1 MSAIPVSAQK
11 DSNHNFE
18 ISKNLE
24 IFNDIYKQL
33 DMFYVD
39 SLSADTVI
47 EWGID
52 AMLRQVDPFTV
63 YYPEEGMDELKEM
76 TTGKYAGI
84 GAVIRFYKK
93 EDRVMVI
100 EPQEDSPAIEAGVKG
115 GDLILSID
123 GKDMKG
129 KSTQEVSENLRG
141 DAGTTFELTVKR
153 AGVEHPLSFKITR
166 RNIAMPPVPYY
177 GMVADGIGYIYFERF
192 VDGCSR
198 DVRRAVVDLKEQGAK
213 ALVIDMR
220 GNPGGPLSE
229 AVEVTNLF
237 VPRGQKVVYTK
248 GKLASVNS
256 EHYTKKEPLDV
267 DIPVAVL
274 VDGSTA
280 SSAEIVSG
288 AWQDW
293 DRAVIVG
300 ERTYGK
306 GLVQMIREVPYHG
319 SLKVTT
325 SRYYIP
331 SGRCIQAYD
340 YRHLNPDGSAKT
352 LPDSLTKA
360 FKTAGGREVRDGGG
374 IKPDV
379 VITPDSLPS
388 IVYDIATSDVLL
400 DYVNH
405 YVQTHATIAPAG
417 DFSLTDADYADFV
430 KMVEESDFTY
440 KRRTEEMMKLLE
452 RTARFEGCYEGAKPE
467 FEALAAKMKGGVAA
481 DLELPKN
488 KEEIKSV
495 LESDIVARYYFRRG
509 VVQQQLKTDKDL
521 KTALEILTDTERYES
536 LLKPVKNEKEKGES
550 QQGHHVRYHGY
561 GRSRVGGC
569 RVLLDVVFPRRD
581 AWNGRGADGVSDIV
595 G

>member
-198 DVRRAVVDLKEQGAK
+198 DVRRAVVDLKERGAK

-405 YVQTHATIAPAG
+405 YVQTHAAIAPAG
-417 DFSLTDADYADFV
+417 EFSLTDADYADFV
-430 KMVEESDFTY
+430 KMVEGSDFTY

-467 FEALAAKMKGGVAA
+467 FEALAAKMKGGVSA
-481 DLELPKN
+481 DLEVPKN

-509 VVQQQLKTDKDL
+509 VVQQQLKADKDL
-521 KTALEILTDTERYES
+521 KTALEILTDTERYAS
-536 LLKPVKNEKEKGES
+536 LLKPVKK
-550 QQGHHVRYHGY
+550 
-561 GRSRVGGC
+561 
-569 RVLLDVVFPRRD
+569 
-581 AWNGRGADGVSDIV
+581 
-595 G
+595 

>member
-1 MSAIPVSAQK
+1 MKKIFLAAGLCCMSAIPVSAQK

-52 AMLRQVDPFTV
+52 AMLRQVDPFTM

-177 GMVADGIGYIYFERF
+177 GMVSDGIGYIYFERF

-198 DVRRAVVDLKEQGAK
+198 DVRQAVVDLKEQGAK

-400 DYVNH
+400 DYVNR

-488 KEEIKSV
+488 KGEIKSV

-509 VVQQQLKTDKDL
+509 VVQQQLKADKDL

-536 LLKPVKNEKEKGES
+536 LLKPVKK
-550 QQGHHVRYHGY
+550 
-561 GRSRVGGC
+561 
-569 RVLLDVVFPRRD
+569 
-581 AWNGRGADGVSDIV
+581 
-595 G
+595 

>member
-1 MSAIPVSAQK
+1 MKKIVLLAGLFAVGAVPLSAQN
-11 DSNHNFE
+11 SGSHNFE

-33 DMFYVD
+33 DLFYVD

-47 EWGID
+47 ERGID

-63 YYPEEGMDELKEM
+63 YYPEEGLDELKEM

-84 GAVIRFYKK
+84 GAVIRYYKK

-100 EPQEDSPAIEAGVKG
+100 EPIEGGPATETGVQG
-115 GDLILSID
+115 GDIILSID

-129 KSTQEVSENLRG
+129 KNTQEVSENLRG
-141 DAGTTFELTVKR
+141 DAGTAFELKVKR
-153 AGVEHPLSFKITR
+153 EGVEEPLAFKITR

-177 GMVADGIGYIYFERF
+177 GMVNDSVGYVCFERF

-213 ALVIDMR
+213 ALVIDLR

-237 VPRGQKVVYTK
+237 VPKGQKVVYTK

-256 EHYTKKEPLDV
+256 EHYTQKEPLDV
-267 DIPVAVL
+267 NIPIVVL
-274 VDGSTA
+274 VDGTTA

-293 DRAVIVG
+293 DRAVILG

-306 GLVQMIREVPYHG
+306 GLVQMIRELPYNG
-319 SLKVTT
+319 NLKVTT

-340 YRHLNPDGSAKT
+340 YRHLNPDGSAGT
-352 LPDSLTKA
+352 VPDSLTHV

-379 VITPDSLPS
+379 VMAPDSLPS
-388 IVYDIATSDVLL
+388 IVYDIMVSDVLL

-405 YVQTHATIAPAG
+405 FVRTHAAIAPAG
-417 DFSLTDADYADFV
+417 EFSLSDEDYAEFV
-430 KMVEESDFTY
+430 KMVAASDFTY
-440 KRRTEEMMKLLE
+440 KRRTEDVMKLLE
-452 RTARFEGCYEGAKPE
+452 RTARFEGCYEEARPE
-467 FEALAAKMKGGVAA
+467 FEALAKKMNGDVTA
-481 DLELPKN
+481 DLERPLN
-488 KEEIKSV
+488 KEEIRKL
-495 LESDIVARYYFRRG
+495 LEGDIVARYYYQRG
-509 VVQQQLKTDKDL
+509 SIRQQLKDDKNL
-521 KTALEILTDTERYES
+521 KEALDILSDPERYES
-536 LLKPVKNEKEKGES
+536 LLKPVEK
-550 QQGHHVRYHGY
+550 
-561 GRSRVGGC
+561 
-569 RVLLDVVFPRRD
+569 
-581 AWNGRGADGVSDIV
+581 
-595 G
+595 

>member
-1 MSAIPVSAQK
+1 MSAVPVSAQK

-325 SRYYIP
+325 SRYSIP
-331 SGRCIQAYD
+331 SGRCTQADD

-405 YVQTHATIAPAG
+405 YVQTHAAIAPAG
-417 DFSLTDADYADFV
+417 EFSLTDADYADFV
-430 KMVEESDFTY
+430 KMVEGSDFTY

-467 FEALAAKMKGGVAA
+467 FEALAAKMKGGVSA
-481 DLELPKN
+481 DLEVPKN

-509 VVQQQLKTDKDL
+509 VVQQQLKADKDL
-521 KTALEILTDTERYES
+521 KTALEILTDTERYAS
-536 LLKPVKNEKEKGES
+536 LLKPVKK
-550 QQGHHVRYHGY
+550 
-561 GRSRVGGC
+561 
-569 RVLLDVVFPRRD
+569 
-581 AWNGRGADGVSDIV
+581 
-595 G
+595 

>member
-1 MSAIPVSAQK
+1 MSAVPVSAQK

-39 SLSADTVI
+39 SLSVDTVI

-192 VDGCSR
+192 VDGCSH

-405 YVQTHATIAPAG
+405 YVQTHAAIAPAG
-417 DFSLTDADYADFV
+417 EFSLTDADYADFV
-430 KMVEESDFTY
+430 KMVEGSDFTY

-467 FEALAAKMKGGVAA
+467 FEALAAKMKGGVSA
-481 DLELPKN
+481 DLEVPKN

-509 VVQQQLKTDKDL
+509 VVQQQLKADKDL
-521 KTALEILTDTERYES
+521 KTALEILTDTERYAS
-536 LLKPVKNEKEKGES
+536 LLKPVKK
-550 QQGHHVRYHGY
+550 
-561 GRSRVGGC
+561 
-569 RVLLDVVFPRRD
+569 
-581 AWNGRGADGVSDIV
+581 
-595 G
+595 

>member
-1 MSAIPVSAQK
+1 MRKIIKKLLAATITGSILLSGCGTESNGNISESKESTPAQETVQAEKQEEKAKGGNGKTIVNFYYWDEAQK
-11 DSNHNFE
+11 
-18 ISKNLE
+18 
-24 IFNDIYKQL
+24 
-33 DMFYVD
+33 
-39 SLSADTVI
+39 
-47 EWGID
+47 
-52 AMLRQVDPFTV
+52 
-63 YYPEEGMDELKEM
+63 EGMDELKEM

-177 GMVADGIGYIYFERF
+177 GMVSDGIGYIYFERF

-536 LLKPVKNEKEKGES
+536 LLKPVKK
-550 QQGHHVRYHGY
+550 
-561 GRSRVGGC
+561 
-569 RVLLDVVFPRRD
+569 
-581 AWNGRGADGVSDIV
+581 
-595 G
+595 

>member
-177 GMVADGIGYIYFERF
+177 GMVSDGIGYIYFERF

-405 YVQTHATIAPAG
+405 YVQTHAAIAPAG
-417 DFSLTDADYADFV
+417 EFSLTDADYADFV
-430 KMVEESDFTY
+430 KMVEGSDFTY

-467 FEALAAKMKGGVAA
+467 FEALAAKMKGGVSA
-481 DLELPKN
+481 DLEVPKN

-509 VVQQQLKTDKDL
+509 VVQQQLKVDKDL
-521 KTALEILTDTERYES
+521 KTALEILTDTERYAS
-536 LLKPVKNEKEKGES
+536 LLKPVKK
-550 QQGHHVRYHGY
+550 
-561 GRSRVGGC
+561 
-569 RVLLDVVFPRRD
+569 
-581 AWNGRGADGVSDIV
+581 
-595 G
+595 

>member
-1 MSAIPVSAQK
+1 MKKIFLAAGLCCMSAIPVSAQK

-177 GMVADGIGYIYFERF
+177 GMVSDGIGYIYFERF

-488 KEEIKSV
+488 KGEIKSV

-536 LLKPVKNEKEKGES
+536 LLKPVKK
-550 QQGHHVRYHGY
+550 
-561 GRSRVGGC
+561 
-569 RVLLDVVFPRRD
+569 
-581 AWNGRGADGVSDIV
+581 
-595 G
+595 

>member
-1 MSAIPVSAQK
+1 MSAVPVSAQK

-153 AGVEHPLSFKITR
+153 AGVERPLSFKITR

-177 GMVADGIGYIYFERF
+177 GMVSDGIGYIYFERF

-405 YVQTHATIAPAG
+405 YVQTHAAIAPAG
-417 DFSLTDADYADFV
+417 EFSLTDADYADFV
-430 KMVEESDFTY
+430 KMVEGSDFTY

-467 FEALAAKMKGGVAA
+467 FEALAAKMKGGVSA
-481 DLELPKN
+481 DLEVPKN

-509 VVQQQLKTDKDL
+509 VVQQQLKADKDL
-521 KTALEILTDTERYES
+521 KTALEILTDTERYAS
-536 LLKPVKNEKEKGES
+536 LLKPVKK
-550 QQGHHVRYHGY
+550 
-561 GRSRVGGC
+561 
-569 RVLLDVVFPRRD
+569 
-581 AWNGRGADGVSDIV
+581 
-595 G
+595 

>member
-177 GMVADGIGYIYFERF
+177 GMVSDGIGYIYFERF

-331 SGRCIQAYD
+331 GGRCIQAYD

-536 LLKPVKNEKEKGES
+536 LLKPVKK
-550 QQGHHVRYHGY
+550 
-561 GRSRVGGC
+561 
-569 RVLLDVVFPRRD
+569 
-581 AWNGRGADGVSDIV
+581 
-595 G
+595 

>member
-1 MSAIPVSAQK
+1 MKKIFLAAGLCCMSAIPVSAQK

-360 FKTAGGREVRDGGG
+360 FKTVGGREVRDGGG

-536 LLKPVKNEKEKGES
+536 LLKPVKK
-550 QQGHHVRYHGY
+550 
-561 GRSRVGGC
+561 
-569 RVLLDVVFPRRD
+569 
-581 AWNGRGADGVSDIV
+581 
-595 G
+595 

>member
-1 MSAIPVSAQK
+1 MSAVPMSAQK

-405 YVQTHATIAPAG
+405 YVQTHAAIAPAG
-417 DFSLTDADYADFV
+417 EFSLTDADYADFV
-430 KMVEESDFTY
+430 KMVEGSDFTY

-452 RTARFEGCYEGAKPE
+452 RTARFEGCYEGVKPE
-467 FEALAAKMKGGVAA
+467 FEALAAKMKGGVSA
-481 DLELPKN
+481 DLEVPKN

-509 VVQQQLKTDKDL
+509 VVQQQLKADKDL
-521 KTALEILTDTERYES
+521 KTALEILTDTERYAS
-536 LLKPVKNEKEKGES
+536 LLKPVKK
-550 QQGHHVRYHGY
+550 
-561 GRSRVGGC
+561 
-569 RVLLDVVFPRRD
+569 
-581 AWNGRGADGVSDIV
+581 
-595 G
+595 

>member
-1 MSAIPVSAQK
+1 MKKIFLAAGLCCMSAIPVSAQK

-52 AMLRQVDPFTV
+52 AMLRQVDPFTM

-115 GDLILSID
+115 GDLILSSD

-129 KSTQEVSENLRG
+129 KSTQEVSENVRG

-177 GMVADGIGYIYFERF
+177 GMVSDGIGYIYFERF

-509 VVQQQLKTDKDL
+509 VVQQQLKADKDL

-536 LLKPVKNEKEKGES
+536 LLKPVKK
-550 QQGHHVRYHGY
+550 
-561 GRSRVGGC
+561 
-569 RVLLDVVFPRRD
+569 
-581 AWNGRGADGVSDIV
+581 
-595 G
+595 

>member
-1 MSAIPVSAQK
+1 MKKIFLAAGLCCMSAIPVSAQK

-52 AMLRQVDPFTV
+52 AMLRQGDPFTM

-177 GMVADGIGYIYFERF
+177 GMVSDGIGYIYFERF

-509 VVQQQLKTDKDL
+509 VVQQQLKADKDL

-536 LLKPVKNEKEKGES
+536 LLKPVKK
-550 QQGHHVRYHGY
+550 
-561 GRSRVGGC
+561 
-569 RVLLDVVFPRRD
+569 
-581 AWNGRGADGVSDIV
+581 
-595 G
+595 

>member
-153 AGVEHPLSFKITR
+153 AGVEHPMSFKITR

-177 GMVADGIGYIYFERF
+177 GMVSDGIGYIYFERF

-509 VVQQQLKTDKDL
+509 VVQQQLKADKDL

-536 LLKPVKNEKEKGES
+536 LLKPVKK
-550 QQGHHVRYHGY
+550 
-561 GRSRVGGC
+561 
-569 RVLLDVVFPRRD
+569 
-581 AWNGRGADGVSDIV
+581 
-595 G
+595 

>member
-52 AMLRQVDPFTV
+52 AMLRQVDPFTM

-400 DYVNH
+400 DYVNR

-430 KMVEESDFTY
+430 KMVEKSDFTY

-509 VVQQQLKTDKDL
+509 VVQQQLKADKDL

-536 LLKPVKNEKEKGES
+536 LLKPVKK
-550 QQGHHVRYHGY
+550 
-561 GRSRVGGC
+561 
-569 RVLLDVVFPRRD
+569 
-581 AWNGRGADGVSDIV
+581 
-595 G
+595 

>member
-1 MSAIPVSAQK
+1 MKKIFLAAGLCCMSAIPVSAQK

-39 SLSADTVI
+39 SLLADTVI

-177 GMVADGIGYIYFERF
+177 GMVSDGIGYIYFERF

-536 LLKPVKNEKEKGES
+536 LLKPVKK
-550 QQGHHVRYHGY
+550 
-561 GRSRVGGC
+561 
-569 RVLLDVVFPRRD
+569 
-581 AWNGRGADGVSDIV
+581 
-595 G
+595 

>member
-1 MSAIPVSAQK
+1 MKKIFLAAGLCCMSAVPVSAQK

-63 YYPEEGMDELKEM
+63 YYPEEGMDELKEK

-177 GMVADGIGYIYFERF
+177 GMVSDGIGYIYFERF

-405 YVQTHATIAPAG
+405 YVQTHAAIAPAG
-417 DFSLTDADYADFV
+417 EFSLTDADYADFV
-430 KMVEESDFTY
+430 KMVEGSDFTY

-467 FEALAAKMKGGVAA
+467 FEALAAKMKGGVSA
-481 DLELPKN
+481 DLEVPKN

-509 VVQQQLKTDKDL
+509 VVQQQLKADKDL
-521 KTALEILTDTERYES
+521 KTALEILTDTERYAS
-536 LLKPVKNEKEKGES
+536 LLKPVKK
-550 QQGHHVRYHGY
+550 
-561 GRSRVGGC
+561 
-569 RVLLDVVFPRRD
+569 
-581 AWNGRGADGVSDIV
+581 
-595 G
+595 

>member
-1 MSAIPVSAQK
+1 MKKIFLAAGLCCMSAIPVSAQK

-52 AMLRQVDPFTV
+52 AMLRQVDPFTM

-177 GMVADGIGYIYFERF
+177 GMVSDGIGYIYFERF

-400 DYVNH
+400 DYVNR
-405 YVQTHATIAPAG
+405 YVQTHATIASAG

-488 KEEIKSV
+488 KGEIKSV

-509 VVQQQLKTDKDL
+509 VVQQQLKADKDL

-536 LLKPVKNEKEKGES
+536 LLKPVKK
-550 QQGHHVRYHGY
+550 
-561 GRSRVGGC
+561 
-569 RVLLDVVFPRRD
+569 
-581 AWNGRGADGVSDIV
+581 
-595 G
+595 

>member
-1 MSAIPVSAQK
+1 MKKIFLAAGLCCMSAIPVSAQK

-52 AMLRQVDPFTV
+52 AMLRQVDPFTM

-192 VDGCSR
+192 VDSCSR

-509 VVQQQLKTDKDL
+509 VVQQQLKADKDL

-536 LLKPVKNEKEKGES
+536 LLKPVKK
-550 QQGHHVRYHGY
+550 
-561 GRSRVGGC
+561 
-569 RVLLDVVFPRRD
+569 
-581 AWNGRGADGVSDIV
+581 
-595 G
+595 

>member
-1 MSAIPVSAQK
+1 MKKIFLAAGLCCMSAVPMSAQE

-405 YVQTHATIAPAG
+405 YVQTHAAIAPAG
-417 DFSLTDADYADFV
+417 EFSLTDADYADFV
-430 KMVEESDFTY
+430 KMVEGSDFTY

-467 FEALAAKMKGGVAA
+467 FEALAAKMKGGVSA
-481 DLELPKN
+481 DLEVPKN

-509 VVQQQLKTDKDL
+509 VVQQQLKADKDL
-521 KTALEILTDTERYES
+521 KTALEILTDTERYAS
-536 LLKPVKNEKEKGES
+536 LLKPVKK
-550 QQGHHVRYHGY
+550 
-561 GRSRVGGC
+561 
-569 RVLLDVVFPRRD
+569 
-581 AWNGRGADGVSDIV
+581 
-595 G
+595 

>member
-1 MSAIPVSAQK
+1 MKKIFLAAGLCCMSAIPVSAQK

-52 AMLRQVDPFTV
+52 AMLRQVDPFTM

-177 GMVADGIGYIYFERF
+177 GMVSDGIGYIYFERF

-220 GNPGGPLSE
+220 GNPGGPLRE

-536 LLKPVKNEKEKGES
+536 LLKPVKK
-550 QQGHHVRYHGY
+550 
-561 GRSRVGGC
+561 
-569 RVLLDVVFPRRD
+569 
-581 AWNGRGADGVSDIV
+581 
-595 G
+595 

>member
-1 MSAIPVSAQK
+1 MKKIFLAAGLCCMSAVPVSAQK

-198 DVRRAVVDLKEQGAK
+198 DVRRAVVDLKERGAK

-405 YVQTHATIAPAG
+405 YVQTHAAIAPAG
-417 DFSLTDADYADFV
+417 EFSLTDADYADFV
-430 KMVEESDFTY
+430 KMVEGSDFTY

-467 FEALAAKMKGGVAA
+467 FEALAAKMKGGVSA
-481 DLELPKN
+481 DLEVPKN

-509 VVQQQLKTDKDL
+509 VVQQQLKADKDL
-521 KTALEILTDTERYES
+521 KTALEILTDTERYAS
-536 LLKPVKNEKEKGES
+536 LLKPVKK
-550 QQGHHVRYHGY
+550 
-561 GRSRVGGC
+561 
-569 RVLLDVVFPRRD
+569 
-581 AWNGRGADGVSDIV
+581 
-595 G
+595 

>member
-1 MSAIPVSAQK
+1 MKKIFLAAGLCCMSAIPVSAQK

-52 AMLRQVDPFTV
+52 AMLRQVDPFTM

-452 RTARFEGCYEGAKPE
+452 RTARFEGRYEGAKPE

-509 VVQQQLKTDKDL
+509 VVQQQLKADKDL

-536 LLKPVKNEKEKGES
+536 LLKPVKK
-550 QQGHHVRYHGY
+550 
-561 GRSRVGGC
+561 
-569 RVLLDVVFPRRD
+569 
-581 AWNGRGADGVSDIV
+581 
-595 G
+595 

>member
-1 MSAIPVSAQK
+1 MKKIFLAAGLCCMSAIPVSAQK

-24 IFNDIYKQL
+24 IFTDIYKQL

-52 AMLRQVDPFTV
+52 AMLRQVDPFTM

-509 VVQQQLKTDKDL
+509 VVQQQLKADKDL

-536 LLKPVKNEKEKGES
+536 LLKPVKK
-550 QQGHHVRYHGY
+550 
-561 GRSRVGGC
+561 
-569 RVLLDVVFPRRD
+569 
-581 AWNGRGADGVSDIV
+581 
-595 G
+595 

>member
-1 MSAIPVSAQK
+1 MKKIFLAAGLCCMSAVPVSAQK

-63 YYPEEGMDELKEM
+63 YDPEEGMDELKEM

-405 YVQTHATIAPAG
+405 YVQTHAAIAPAG
-417 DFSLTDADYADFV
+417 EFSLTDADYADFV
-430 KMVEESDFTY
+430 KMVEGSDFTY

-536 LLKPVKNEKEKGES
+536 LLKPVKK
-550 QQGHHVRYHGY
+550 
-561 GRSRVGGC
+561 
-569 RVLLDVVFPRRD
+569 
-581 AWNGRGADGVSDIV
+581 
-595 G
+595 

>member
-177 GMVADGIGYIYFERF
+177 GMVSDGIGYIYFERF

-374 IKPDV
+374 IKPDG

-536 LLKPVKNEKEKGES
+536 LLKPVKK
-550 QQGHHVRYHGY
+550 
-561 GRSRVGGC
+561 
-569 RVLLDVVFPRRD
+569 
-581 AWNGRGADGVSDIV
+581 
-595 G
+595 

>member
-1 MSAIPVSAQK
+1 MKKIFLAAGLCCMSAIPVSAQK
-11 DSNHNFE
+11 DNNHNFE

-177 GMVADGIGYIYFERF
+177 GMVADGIGYVYFERF

-198 DVRRAVVDLKEQGAK
+198 DIRRAVVDLKEQGAK

-405 YVQTHATIAPAG
+405 YVQTHAAIAPAG
-417 DFSLTDADYADFV
+417 EFSLTDADYADFV
-430 KMVEESDFTY
+430 KMVEGSDFTY

-467 FEALAAKMKGGVAA
+467 FEALAAKMKGGVSA
-481 DLELPKN
+481 DLEVPKN

-509 VVQQQLKTDKDL
+509 VVQQQLKADKDL
-521 KTALEILTDTERYES
+521 KTALEILTDTERYAS
-536 LLKPVKNEKEKGES
+536 LLKPVKK
-550 QQGHHVRYHGY
+550 
-561 GRSRVGGC
+561 
-569 RVLLDVVFPRRD
+569 
-581 AWNGRGADGVSDIV
+581 
-595 G
+595 

>member
-177 GMVADGIGYIYFERF
+177 GMVSDGIGYIYFERF

-267 DIPVAVL
+267 DIPVAVS

-536 LLKPVKNEKEKGES
+536 LLKPVKK
-550 QQGHHVRYHGY
+550 
-561 GRSRVGGC
+561 
-569 RVLLDVVFPRRD
+569 
-581 AWNGRGADGVSDIV
+581 
-595 G
+595 

>member
-1 MSAIPVSAQK
+1 MKKIFLAAGLRCMSAIPVSAQK

-52 AMLRQVDPFTV
+52 AMLRQVDPFTM

-509 VVQQQLKTDKDL
+509 VVQQQLKADKDL

-536 LLKPVKNEKEKGES
+536 LLKPVKK
-550 QQGHHVRYHGY
+550 
-561 GRSRVGGC
+561 
-569 RVLLDVVFPRRD
+569 
-581 AWNGRGADGVSDIV
+581 
-595 G
+595 